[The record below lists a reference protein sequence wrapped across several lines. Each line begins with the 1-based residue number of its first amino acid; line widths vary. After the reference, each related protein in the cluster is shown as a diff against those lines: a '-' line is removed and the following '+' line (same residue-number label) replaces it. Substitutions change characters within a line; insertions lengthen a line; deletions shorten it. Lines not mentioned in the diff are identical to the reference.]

1 MKKNLLINF
10 ATLLSFILIFTIAC
24 NKEDKEVLEFQERL
38 VVANRAD
45 ASLSFIDA
53 NTDEVLTTLT
63 IANSEPMY
71 VVYVPQTDKIYVGD
85 RSQNMVHVID
95 PKTESL
101 EKSIAV
107 GNGVFH
113 MWADGQGQQ
122 LWVNTDT
129 DKAVSVIDLSSETVV
144 QTIDLGIKPHDIF
157 VTEDA
162 SKVYI
167 SILNP
172 DANLPDSIYAFS
184 TANYAKIGAKAVGKD
199 PHVFHLSN
207 SNKLYVPCQ
216 SGQLIALNG
225 DDLSEMSNESLT
237 GVHGIFATPDQNSL
251 IVANISDAQLYSI
264 NAANSSMNGTPV
276 ATDAAKPHNLA
287 INAAGDK
294 VFVTHSG
301 GTANTVSIHH
311 LNSGTITTAGSII
324 IGTNPFGLAY
334 YKRTVN

>member
-1 MKKNLLINF
+1 MKKFLSINLP
-10 ATLLSFILIFTIAC
+10 TLFCFMLIFTFAC
-24 NKEDKEVLEFQERL
+24 NKDNNEVLEFQERV

-45 ASLSFIDA
+45 ASLSFIDTK
-53 NTDEVLTTLT
+53 TDEVLKTLT
-63 IANSEPMY
+63 IPNSEPMY

-101 EKSIAV
+101 EKSISV

-113 MWADGQGQQ
+113 MWADGQGKQ

-129 DKAVSVIDLSSETVV
+129 DKSVAVIDLSSETVI
-144 QTIDLGIKPHDIF
+144 QTINLGIKPHDIF

-162 SKVYI
+162 TKAYI

-172 DANLPDSIYAFS
+172 DVSLPDSIYAFS
-184 TANYAKIGAKAVGKD
+184 TANYAKIGATAVGKD

-207 SNKLYVPCQ
+207 SNKLYVACQ

-225 DDLSEMSNESLT
+225 NDLSELSNESFT
-237 GVHGIFATPDQNSL
+237 GVHGIFATPDQNNL
-251 IVANISDAQLYSI
+251 VVANISDAQLYSI
-264 NAANSSMNGTPV
+264 NAANNSMNGTPLS
-276 ATDAAKPHNLA
+276 TSAAKPHNIV

-294 VFVTHSG
+294 IFVTHSG
-301 GTANTVSIHH
+301 GTANTVSIHS
-311 LNSGTITTAGSII
+311 LNDGTITTEGSIT

-334 YKRTVN
+334 YKRTAN